1 MSEAR
6 EKESDS
12 PAQSPRGEPTV
23 SSIFSERWPR
33 FFYRLIGV
41 AALATLGCQST
52 PVDLS
57 PGPAGLRMPRPGPP
71 AESFEDSLTGGEVFA
86 MYCNQCHN
94 ARYLGERPFFNYENI
109 AAHMRVRACMT
120 GKEYEKLLE
129 FLRRWHDVPSPTP
142 PVETSPKRLIFS
154 QPIAELRDEISPQAN
169 PAALAQPAPGQ
180 PNAQPQPA
188 PAQGNP
194 QPIPAPARAIPA
206 PAGRQAAVP
215 QPGN

>member
-1 MSEAR
+1 M
-6 EKESDS
+6 
-12 PAQSPRGEPTV
+12 
-23 SSIFSERWPR
+23 SSILSQRWPR
-33 FFYRLIGV
+33 FFYRVIGV

-57 PGPAGLRMPRPGPP
+57 PGPARLRMPRPGRP

-142 PVETSPKRLIFS
+142 PVEPSPKRLIFS
-154 QPIAELRDEISPQAN
+154 QPIAELREEKPPEAQPAAAAPAGQPAAAAPVPGPVPGAGAN
-169 PAALAQPAPGQ
+169 PAPLELAPM
-180 PNAQPQPA
+180 PA
-188 PAQGNP
+188 PAAGPN
-194 QPIPAPARAIPA
+194 PAPPVAGPLPPQRA
-206 PAGRQAAVP
+206 G
-215 QPGN
+215 G